1 MFGSVGV
8 VLTAVVFIN
17 TLINIFCNA
26 NVIFVGTLG
35 I

>member
-8 VLTAVVFIN
+8 VLTAIVFIN
-17 TLINIFCNA
+17 TLINIFGNA
-26 NVIFVGTLG
+26 NVIFVGTFG